1 MPDYSTIRLEKTE
14 KGIATLTLARPDRLN
29 AISRQMI
36 DELHECLSTLD
47 EDLNTRVLILTGE
60 GRGFC
65 SGTDLKNDREGES
78 EGESADSSAAV
89 ATLYARQR
97 KLADLILHMRKI
109 PQPII
114 AAINGVAA
122 GGGFAFSMAADIRIA
137 AESARFINSF
147 INVGLSAGDV
157 GSTYF
162 LPRLLGLSRAA
173 EILYTGREV
182 SAEEAERIGYV
193 SRVVPEGK
201 ALDEALTLAR
211 TMLTKSPFGLRM
223 TKEVLN
229 QNIDAPS
236 LESAIYLENRTQSLA
251 VLTGDFR
258 IAMEA
263 FREKR
268 PPEFPEG
275 S

>member
-1 MPDYSTIRLEKTE
+1 MPEYSTIRLEKSE
-14 KGIATLTLARPDRLN
+14 KGIAVLTLDRPDRLN

-36 DELHECLSTLD
+36 DELHECLSTLN

-65 SGTDLKNDREGES
+65 SGTDLKTDRD
-78 EGESADSSAAV
+78 GESANSSAAV
-89 ATLYARQR
+89 ATLYAGQR

-182 SAEEAERIGYV
+182 GAEEAERIGYV
-193 SRVVPEGK
+193 SKVVPEGK
-201 ALDEALTLAR
+201 ALDEALELAR

-229 QNIDAPS
+229 QNIDAPG
-236 LESAIYLENRTQSLA
+236 LEAAIYLENRTQSLA